1 MKKAKFALGLV
12 AGLVATM
19 GLASCNETTY
29 NEGVV
34 LTYTD
39 SQGNRVQYTAA
50 ELFGNYQK
58 GSSAASTDFEK
69 VYELL
74 IRKYYAQ
81 DSQATALAAINKI
94 AQSAVNTVKE
104 TAETNASTNGTSYE
118 VEFEK
123 LLTSNN
129 CENVDELFDLKQY
142 TEEKDEF
149 ERNYYADNMQI
160 KQQALIAVDKTT
172 DGWYTSSGLSSLPSE
187 LKTRLFK
194 IGVANEVDSGKT
206 GALDYGYYINNHYYL
221 TSTVYQSDETSTSFP
236 YVIYDKTTTTWYVI
250 RVDEAV
256 KLSKLA
262 EGSGSYDA
270 MTSHSGTDK
279 TYWPIFR
286 STVAYEVA
294 YLLSDTDTYKKS
306 ANQYYVE
313 QAAIAYHDDYVYNY
327 FKTTFPD
334 LFD

>member
-94 AQSAVNTVKE
+94 AQSRRQHGQG
-104 TAETNASTNGTSYE
+104 NG
-118 VEFEK
+118 
-123 LLTSNN
+123 
-129 CENVDELFDLKQY
+129 
-142 TEEKDEF
+142 
-149 ERNYYADNMQI
+149 
-160 KQQALIAVDKTT
+160 
-172 DGWYTSSGLSSLPSE
+172 
-187 LKTRLFK
+187 
-194 IGVANEVDSGKT
+194 
-206 GALDYGYYINNHYYL
+206 
-221 TSTVYQSDETSTSFP
+221 
-236 YVIYDKTTTTWYVI
+236 
-250 RVDEAV
+250 
-256 KLSKLA
+256 
-262 EGSGSYDA
+262 
-270 MTSHSGTDK
+270 
-279 TYWPIFR
+279 
-286 STVAYEVA
+286 
-294 YLLSDTDTYKKS
+294 
-306 ANQYYVE
+306 
-313 QAAIAYHDDYVYNY
+313 
-327 FKTTFPD
+327 
-334 LFD
+334 